1 MKKILIL
8 VDQLHS
14 HGGIEKLVVLKAN
27 YWAEV
32 YGYDITILSTEQEG
46 KPIVYDLSEKVA
58 FRDLSINYIR
68 TKSYFSFQNVLKFFK
83 NIYAV
88 QKEIF
93 KQKPDFVLVASHV
106 PITYIAPFL
115 LGGTTTIK
123 EFHFTK
129 FTRNNNGLKNKTL
142 TFIESK
148 YDFLVVLSQE
158 EKQFYFSHNTVVI
171 PNPIEK
177 VKDLISFDYQKN
189 EKIALAIG
197 RFAPVKRLE
206 KMVEIWSQFHA
217 VNPSWKLYIFGA
229 IGNDYY
235 TEIKELV
242 AKKGLQEFIIFKG
255 QTNAIHNEL
264 AKAKLVLM
272 TSEQECFPMV
282 ILEANSVGV
291 PVMSFDSP
299 TGPRNIIHHNEDG
312 IIVEFDND
320 AAFVE
325 ELIKFDANEDFQLT
339 LSKNAKKNA
348 SQYEMDTIMH
358 QWKELIFERH
368 D

>member
-14 HGGIEKLVVLKAN
+14 HGGIEKLVALKAN

-32 YGYDITILSTEQEG
+32 YGYDITIVSTEQERR
-46 KPIVYDLSEKVA
+46 PIVYDLSKKVT
-58 FRDLSINYIR
+58 FRDLSINYVR
-68 TKSYFSFQNVLKFFK
+68 TKSYFSFQNIIKFFK

-93 KQKPDFVLVASHV
+93 KQKPDFVLVASHI
-106 PITYIAPFL
+106 PITYVAPFL
-115 LGGTTTIK
+115 FGGAKTIK

-129 FTRNNNGLKNKTL
+129 FSRNNSGLKNKTL

-158 EKQFYFSHNTVVI
+158 EKQFYFSNNTVVI
-171 PNPIEK
+171 ANPIEHTTETFP
-177 VKDLISFDYQKN
+177 FDYLKN
-189 EKIALAIG
+189 ENIALAIG

-206 KMVEIWSQFHA
+206 KMVEIWSQFNA
-217 VNPSWKLYIFGA
+217 INSSWKLFIFGA
-229 IGNDYY
+229 IGNEYY
-235 TEIKELV
+235 NTIKELV
-242 AKKGLQEFIIFKG
+242 EKKGLQESIVFKG
-255 QTNAIHNEL
+255 QTNSIHAEL

-282 ILEANSVGV
+282 ILEANSVGI
-291 PVMSFDSP
+291 PVISFDSP
-299 TGPRNIIHHNEDG
+299 TGPRNIIHHNKDG
-312 IIVEFDND
+312 VIVEFDND
-320 AAFVE
+320 EAFVK
-325 ELIKFDANEDFQLT
+325 ELIKFDANEEFQLT
-339 LSKNAKKNA
+339 LSKNAKENA
-348 SQYEMDTIMH
+348 TQYEMDKIMN
-358 QWKELIFERH
+358 QWKELIFNRN